1 MVVFLRKP
9 LFSFRT
15 AVVGIAGIV
24 ALAGLV
30 WAHHMFMTGW
40 APLAGYPFMISTEM
54 ISIPLS
60 LIVLVMIGTMWRG
73 KVWTRLPM
81 MIIYAVVF
89 NKIIGGLTGIFL
101 SDVPADMHFHGSM
114 FVTAHFHYMLMGTG
128 LFGAMAAIVFWFP
141 KMTGRMF
148 DERLGSIGF
157 WTAFVGFQI
166 TFMAM
171 FAAGNLGMPRRVFQ
185 SSELFLLSNQIST
198 VGAYMIGVGMLIFLA
213 ALIGSWKSGVLASS
227 NPWGSQTL
235 EWQTPTPVPL
245 ENFPVLPVV
254 TSDPYQYGVP
264 DPYQVER
271 DLETQK
277 EPVA

>member
-1 MVVFLRKP
+1 
-9 LFSFRT
+9 
-15 AVVGIAGIV
+15 
-24 ALAGLV
+24 
-30 WAHHMFMTGW
+30 
-40 APLAGYPFMISTEM
+40 M

-148 DERLGSIGF
+148 DERVGSIGF

-213 ALIGSWKSGVLASS
+213 ALISSWKSGVLASS